1 MNQKLLAGIIIG
13 IIVVLVVLTFL
24 LGGKSL
30 TKTSTNN
37 QNSGTPS
44 SQNQVPAALKVSPT
58 AEPGET
64 IMVSAHGFVPELLK
78 IKSNASV
85 NFANLSDSDTVDVEA
100 DDPKDSVL
108 NTGVIKNNDTS
119 SPVKLS
125 VGTYKYHN
133 KLKPTQTGTIV
144 VQ

>member
-1 MNQKLLAGIIIG
+1 MNQKLFAGIIIG

-24 LGGKSL
+24 IGGKSL
-30 TKTSTNN
+30 MTTNN
-37 QNSGTPS
+37 SQNQGAPS
-44 SQNQVPAALKVSPT
+44 SQSQAPGALKSIPT
-58 AEPGET
+58 TEPGET
-64 IMVSAHGFVPELLK
+64 IMVSAHGFVAEVLK
-78 IKSNASV
+78 IKSGTSV
-85 NFANLSDSDTVDVEA
+85 NFRNFSDSDAVDIEA

-125 VGTYKYHN
+125 VGTHKYHN
-133 KLKPTQTGTIV
+133 KLKPDQTGTIV